1 MSDLKRV
8 SPAEAKQLVEEAGY
22 TYLDVRT
29 PAEFAA
35 GRPAGAVL
43 VPWAN
48 AGPAGMVPNE
58 KFLDEVAAK
67 FEKDAKL
74 VVGCKSGGRSQ
85 KAATALIGAG
95 YTNIVDQRAGFDGAR
110 NSFGQVSEKG
120 WAAEGLPVDKG

>member
-8 SPAEAKQLVEEAGY
+8 SPAEAKQLMEEAGY

-48 AGPAGMVPNE
+48 AGPTGMVPNE
-58 KFLDEVAAK
+58 GFLDEIAK
-67 FEKDAKL
+67 TFPKDAKL
-74 VVGCKSGGRSQ
+74 VIGCKTGGRSQ
-85 KAATALIGAG
+85 KAALALIAAG
-95 YTNIVDQRAGFDGAR
+95 YENVVDQRAGFEGAR
-110 NSFGQVSEKG
+110 NAFGQVSEKG
-120 WAAEGLPVDKG
+120 WAAEGYPVDKG